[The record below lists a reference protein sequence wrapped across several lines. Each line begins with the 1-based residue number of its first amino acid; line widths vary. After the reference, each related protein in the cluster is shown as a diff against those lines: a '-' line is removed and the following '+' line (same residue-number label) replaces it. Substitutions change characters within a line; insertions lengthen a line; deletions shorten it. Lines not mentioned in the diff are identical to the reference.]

1 MFEKGVKNLGIH
13 TELFA
18 TAMRKLVEA
27 GVVTNKYL
35 ERDFSIATLFLD
47 ESEEGYN

>member
-1 MFEKGVKNLGIH
+1 VVPEAVTDAVFEKGVKDLGIH

-27 GVVTNKYL
+27 GREISL
-35 ERDFSIATLFLD
+35 
-47 ESEEGYN
+47 